1 MESQPTRPRVSV
13 LLPVYNEERFL
24 EQAAESILRQTES
37 NFELIVVDDGSTDG
51 SRALL
56 ERLAASD
63 RRIKPVHQPHKGI
76 VAALNRGIQEAS
88 GRYVARMDADDL
100 AHPKRLELQAQYL
113 DLHPEIGMVG
123 SRVEYLGDAGRNRG
137 LALFLFVEWS
147 NSLVEPRDIELYRF
161 VETPFV
167 HPSVMF
173 RRELSERLGTYR
185 EGPFPEDYELWL
197 RWLEGGAGMAKLEE
211 TLLSWRERAQRL
223 TRTDSRY
230 SVEAFYRIKAP
241 YMYRW
246 LEKHNPR
253 HPAVI
258 VWGSGRT
265 SRQRLRFLT
274 DLGVRVEAYVDID
287 PRKIGYTI
295 EGARVMTPD
304 ELPSA
309 GTCFVLQWVA
319 SRGARAEIE
328 AALASRGFRIGRDYL
343 PCA

>member
-1 MESQPTRPRVSV
+1 MASNSTRPKVSV
-13 LLPVYNEERFL
+13 LLPAYNEEHFL
-24 EQAAESILRQTES
+24 EQAVESILSQTEPD
-37 NFELIVVDDGSTDG
+37 FEVIVVDDGSTDG

-63 RRIKPVHQPHKGI
+63 RRIKAIHQPHAGI
-76 VAALNRGIQEAS
+76 VGALNRGMREAS

-100 AHPKRLELQAQYL
+100 AHPRRLELQAAYL
-113 DLHPEIGMVG
+113 DLNPDIGMLG
-123 SRVEYLGDAGRNRG
+123 SRVDYLGDADLNRG
-137 LALFLFVEWS
+137 LAVFVEWS
-147 NSLVEPRDIELYRF
+147 NSLVDASDIELYRF

-173 RRELSERLGTYR
+173 RRELTGRLGTYKD
-185 EGPFPEDYELWL
+185 GPFPEDYELWL
-197 RWLEGGAGMAKLEE
+197 RWLEGGVRMAKLEE
-211 TLLSWRERAQRL
+211 TLLSWRERPERL

-230 SVEAFYRIKAP
+230 SVEAFYRTKAP
-241 YMYRW
+241 YIHRW
-246 LEKHNPR
+246 LEKHNPH
-253 HPAVI
+253 HPNVI

-265 SRQRLRFLT
+265 SRQRLKFLT
-274 DLGVRVEAYVDID
+274 DLGVRVEAYIDID

-304 ELPSA
+304 DLPA
-309 GTCFVLQWVA
+309 RGTCFVLQWVA

-328 AALASRGFRIGRDYL
+328 AELASRGFQIGRDYL

>member
-1 MESQPTRPRVSV
+1 MQSQPARPKVSV

-37 NFELIVVDDGSTDG
+37 SFELITVDDGSTDG

-56 ERLAASD
+56 ERLAARD
-63 RRIKPVHQPHKGI
+63 RRIKLLHQPHKGI
-76 VAALNRGIQEAS
+76 VAALNRGMRQAS

-100 AHPKRLELQAQYL
+100 SHPERLRLQAGYL
-113 DLHPEIGMVG
+113 DLHPDIGMVG
-123 SRVEYLGDAGRNRG
+123 SRVEYLGDAARNRG
-137 LALFLFVEWS
+137 LAVFVEWS
-147 NSLVEPRDIELYRF
+147 NSLTESRDIELYRF

-173 RRELSERLGTYR
+173 RRELTGQLGTYR
-185 EGPFPEDYELWL
+185 DGPFPEDYEMWL
-197 RWLEGGAGMAKLEE
+197 RWIEAGVRMAKLEE
-211 TLLSWRERAQRL
+211 TLLSWRDRPRRL

-230 SVEAFYRIKAP
+230 SVEAFYRTKAP
-241 YMYRW
+241 YVYRW

-274 DLGVRVEAYVDID
+274 DLGVRVEAYIDID

-304 ELPSA
+304 ELPAA
-309 GTCFVLQWVA
+309 GACFVLQWVG

-328 AALASRGFRIGRDYL
+328 AELTSRGFRLGRDYL

>member
-1 MESQPTRPRVSV
+1 MESQSARPRVSV
-13 LLPVYNEERFL
+13 LLPVHNEECFL
-24 EQAAESILRQTES
+24 GQSVESILRQTES
-37 NFELIVVDDGSTDG
+37 SFELIVVDDGSTDG

-56 ERLAASD
+56 ERLAATD
-63 RRIKPVHQPHKGI
+63 QRIKLIHQPHKGI
-76 VAALNRGIQEAS
+76 VAALNRGIQEVR

-100 AHPKRLELQAQYL
+100 AHPERLRLQAGYL
-113 DLHPEIGMVG
+113 DLHPDIGMVG
-123 SRVEYLGDAGRNRG
+123 SRVEYLGDTGRNRG
-137 LALFLFVEWS
+137 LAVFVEWS
-147 NSLVEPRDIELYRF
+147 NSLTESRDIELYRF

-173 RRELSERLGTYR
+173 RRELAERLGGYR
-185 EGPFPEDYELWL
+185 EGPFPEDYEMWL
-197 RWLEGGAGMAKLEE
+197 RWLEGGVRMAKLEE
-211 TLLSWRERAQRL
+211 TLLSWRERPQRL

-230 SVEAFYRIKAP
+230 SVEAFYRTKAP
-241 YMYRW
+241 YVYRW

-287 PRKIGYTI
+287 PRKIGYRI
-295 EGARVMTPD
+295 EGARVMTPE
-304 ELPSA
+304 ELPAA
-309 GTCFVLQWVA
+309 GACFVLQWVA

-328 AALASRGFRIGRDYL
+328 AELAGRGFHLGQDYL

>member
-1 MESQPTRPRVSV
+1 MESQPARPRVSV

-24 EQAAESILRQTES
+24 EQAVESILRQTEPS
-37 NFELIVVDDGSTDG
+37 FELILVDDGSTDG
-51 SRALL
+51 SRVQL
-56 ERLAASD
+56 ERLAAAD
-63 RRIKPVHQPHKGI
+63 RRIKLIHQPHEGI
-76 VAALNRGIQEAS
+76 VAALNRGMREAS

-100 AHPKRLELQAQYL
+100 AHPERLRLQAGYL
-113 DLHPEIGMVG
+113 DLHPDIGMAG

-137 LALFLFVEWS
+137 LAVFVEWS
-147 NSLVEPRDIELYRF
+147 NSLTESRDIELYRF
-161 VETPFV
+161 VESPFV

-173 RRELSERLGTYR
+173 RRELTGRLGSYR
-185 EGPFPEDYELWL
+185 DGPFPEDYEMWL
-197 RWLEGGAGMAKLEE
+197 RWLEGGVRMAKLEE
-211 TLLSWRERAQRL
+211 TLLSWRDRPGRL

-230 SVEAFYRIKAP
+230 SVEAFYRTKAP
-241 YMYRW
+241 YIYRW

-253 HPAVI
+253 HPGVI

-274 DLGVRVEAYVDID
+274 DLGLRVEAYVDID
-287 PRKIGYTI
+287 PRKIGYRI

-304 ELPSA
+304 ELPAA
-309 GTCFVLQWVA
+309 GACFVLPWVG

-328 AALASRGFRIGRDYL
+328 VALASRGFRLGRDYL